1 MQAFF
6 LNFTL
11 DGCQKPFNFNKLEGK
26 KKTLK
31 FISRRLALW
40 IILILSPLQDG
51 MTLNALEKCLFPFMA
66 LYRVQN
72 HDKYKFFAFRCV
84 IS

>member
-26 KKTLK
+26 KKNPKIHKSEAGSLDYFDT
-31 FISRRLALW
+31 FPTSGW
-40 IILILSPLQDG
+40 HDV
-51 MTLNALEKCLFPFMA
+51 KCLGKVFVPF
-66 LYRVQN
+66 YGTVQG
-72 HDKYKFFAFRCV
+72 
-84 IS
+84 SEP